1 MKTNNLF
8 WIVAAANLCAGI
20 LLANGLYQQALPTK
34 AAFIGCGVVLSLLA
48 SWWCNSKYAKA
59 FDLLKKQTTEP
70 QDHFKKCGLADLD
83 LVGRRSFDLHLEKT
97 SLQRK
102 TDSSGS
108 VENETAVA
116 ETKTSAG
123 PAADELAA
131 IRSFLDTIDH
141 VGKSTG
147 GKQTPC
153 VVRLQRILT
162 SYGEDVK
169 SNVGQVVACG
179 REIHKATEELVS
191 VAENQA
197 DSVEQTTSI
206 VEQLLAQLL
215 TACDGADQ
223 TREATEK
230 AQVAAS
236 DGVEQF
242 ESLLDELKQMKNKA
256 TSRERKLQ
264 TIGQHTKEVESIVQ
278 TIGSLSSKTDLLAL
292 NASIESVRAGEHG
305 RGFAVVA
312 EEVRALSEQ
321 SAKAVSD
328 ISRRLEMMQMETH
341 KSISAASG
349 EHDQIHDIITRFNNT
364 LESLEG
370 ILETSTESNEGLGE
384 LATST
389 KTQLMLAQ
397 EIVDSLQKSTEN
409 SRNNR
414 SRAEGA
420 HWTARSFSQLSD
432 DLEKT
437 MQLFQKAEQASVD
450 APAHATTG
458 V

>member
-8 WIVAAANLCAGI
+8 WIVAVANLCGGI
-20 LLANGLYQQALPTK
+20 LMTSGFFQEAMPTK
-34 AAFIGCGVVLSLLA
+34 AALIAGGAVLSLVA
-48 SWWCNSKYAKA
+48 AWWSTSTFSKA
-59 FDLLKKQTTEP
+59 FGLLEKQSTQPRE
-70 QDHFKKCGLADLD
+70 HYEKCGLADLD
-83 LVGRRSFDLHLEKT
+83 GIGRRGFDLHLEKT
-97 SLQRK
+97 VLERK
-102 TDSSGS
+102 ADSQEPNTDVPTPVGS
-108 VENETAVA
+108 ND
-116 ETKTSAG
+116 SYH
-123 PAADELAA
+123 AATTELNA
-131 IRSFLDTIDH
+131 IRSFLNSIDNA
-141 VGKSTG
+141 GPAG
-147 GKQTPC
+147 ERQTDC
-153 VVRLQRILT
+153 VARLQRILK

-206 VEQLLAQLL
+206 VEQLLAHLL

-236 DGVEQF
+236 AGVAQF
-242 ESLLDELKQMKNKA
+242 ESLLDEMKQMKNQA

-264 TIGQHTKEVESIVQ
+264 TLGQHTREVESIVQ

-312 EEVRALSEQ
+312 EEVRGLSEQ
-321 SAKAVSD
+321 AAKAVSD
-328 ISRRLEMMQMETH
+328 ITGRLEMIQMETH
-341 KSISAASG
+341 QSISAASG
-349 EHDQIHDIITRFNNT
+349 EHDQIEDIITRSNST
-364 LESLEG
+364 LESLRDISE
-370 ILETSTESNEGLGE
+370 ISTESSQGLGE
-384 LATST
+384 LASST

-397 EIVDSLQKSTEN
+397 EIVDSLQRSTEN

-420 HWTARSFSQLSD
+420 HWTAKSFSQLSD

-437 MQLFQKAEQASVD
+437 MQLFQKAEQANVVTS
-450 APAHATTG
+450 G